1 MLVMDKLAKVKVHN
15 SIDES
20 QVMIQVLYLVH
31 NVREMII
38 ELKVKGLPVKYIGV
52 ISTQEAEI
60 SDSSVPLII
69 WQELCDQTEYSGYW
83 ENLMIASIF
92 DFSFL
97 CLRVIIGIIIAVIFH
112 QMFVC
117 TKNINHW
124 DHGNRETIWNYWST
138 Q

>member
-1 MLVMDKLAKVKVHN
+1 MDKLAKVKVHN

-60 SDSSVPLII
+60 SDSSVPLI
-69 WQELCDQTEYSGYW
+69 L
-83 ENLMIASIF
+83 
-92 DFSFL
+92 
-97 CLRVIIGIIIAVIFH
+97 
-112 QMFVC
+112 
-117 TKNINHW
+117 
-124 DHGNRETIWNYWST
+124 
-138 Q
+138 